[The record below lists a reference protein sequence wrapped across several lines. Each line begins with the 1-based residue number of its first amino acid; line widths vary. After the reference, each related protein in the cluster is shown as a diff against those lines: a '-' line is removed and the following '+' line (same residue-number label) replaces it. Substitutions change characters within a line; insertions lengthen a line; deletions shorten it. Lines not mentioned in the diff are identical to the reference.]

1 MDKVRYLIGKENIT
15 DHTFQPYDPL
25 IVDFLDDI
33 SSEIRSDKRSLDYP
47 DVVTFGFWCRRSNI
61 EKIREN
67 VSDRERRVG
76 LGRVFHIAPSN
87 VPINFA
93 FSFVFGL
100 LSGNSNIVRVPSKP
114 YFQIDIIID
123 CIKKL
128 FENEK
133 YEKIR
138 DMTAF
143 IDYDRDNEISAEFS
157 KNCNGRIIWGGD
169 ETVRNIRKL
178 LMNERG
184 IEVVFSD
191 RYSICVID
199 PSSIDS
205 ISGSELNRLA
215 ELFYNDTFL
224 MDQNACSS
232 PHLIVWLGKDNRD
245 AKEKFWRALFEVVSK
260 KYKLEN
266 ISVVDKYVG
275 VCEDS
280 IELDDIKSFK
290 KIGNL
295 IYRMEIDNLPDNID
309 NFRKSCGFF
318 YEYDTEDINSISH
331 IVNNKYQT
339 LTYFGVDKNLLFSF
353 VVNNNLRGIDR
364 IVPIGQALD
373 IGIIW
378 DGYDI
383 IRSLSRIVDVK

>member
-1 MDKVRYLIGKENIT
+1 M
-15 DHTFQPYDPL
+15 
-25 IVDFLDDI
+25 DFLDDI